1 MSLRRESHHANE
13 VIANFERIDQMQI
26 FLQSISNVMILNDDF
41 GKQQL
46 IKMDKHIRGVIDE
59 TLKMS
64 IFPVECYHASYV
76 MARWRI
82 ITSEFA

>member
-1 MSLRRESHHANE
+1 
-13 VIANFERIDQMQI
+13 
-26 FLQSISNVMILNDDF
+26 MILNDDF

-46 IKMDKHIRGVIDE
+46 TKMDKHIREVIDE

-76 MARWRI
+76 MARWG
-82 ITSEFA
+82 